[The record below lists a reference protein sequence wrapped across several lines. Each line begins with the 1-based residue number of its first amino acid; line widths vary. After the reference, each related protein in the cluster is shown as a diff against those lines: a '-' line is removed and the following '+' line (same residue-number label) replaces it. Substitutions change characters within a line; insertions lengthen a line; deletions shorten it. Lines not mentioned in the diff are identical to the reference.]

1 MDYLF
6 NATKKCL
13 KRMIEYVLS
22 YQNLT
27 QTAAMQNDDN
37 MEDILLDLDN
47 YRKTELIDYYVEDL
61 ERLAA
66 EAQVTVDYYIAEF
79 V

>member
-13 KRMIEYVLS
+13 KRMIEHVLS

-27 QTAAMQNDDN
+27 QIAAMQNDDN

>member
-1 MDYLF
+1 
-6 NATKKCL
+6 
-13 KRMIEYVLS
+13 MIKYALS

-27 QTAAMQNDDN
+27 QTADMQNDD
-37 MEDILLDLDN
+37 MEDILLDIDQ

-79 V
+79 A

>member
-1 MDYLF
+1 MNNEQD
-6 NATKKCL
+6 
-13 KRMIEYVLS
+13 MS
-22 YQNLT
+22 
-27 QTAAMQNDDN
+27 
-37 MEDILLDLDN
+37 DILLDIN
-47 YRKTELIDYYVEDL
+47 EYREKELIDYYVEDL

>member
-1 MDYLF
+1 
-6 NATKKCL
+6 
-13 KRMIEYVLS
+13 MIKYALS
-22 YQNLT
+22 YHNLT
-27 QTAAMQNDDN
+27 QTADMQNDD
-37 MEDILLDLDN
+37 MEDILLDFDH